1 MFKSEVGLILSWS
14 RIEDRSY
21 GKIGLDYPTMTEEGK
36 GQTVEKETERA
47 DFIIDLVKRCRE
59 GDMEAMEAIYEHY
72 KRPVFNII
80 YRHTYNR
87 NVAEDLLQDIFI
99 KIFTH
104 LHTLQRDDTF
114 GGWLYRIAIN
124 TCYSYL
130 RGKKSQ
136 LYKTVPLSEVEGKLQ
151 EKIDDS
157 GDRMMREPLEEAI
170 QNLSHKL
177 KSVFLLHDVQGFKH
191 GEIAQILGCS
201 VGTSKSQLFKAR
213 MKIRGYLKN
222 KQNL

>member
-1 MFKSEVGLILSWS
+1 MESKF
-14 RIEDRSY
+14 
-21 GKIGLDYPTMTEEGK
+21 
-36 GQTVEKETERA
+36 EKA
-47 DFIIDLVKRCRE
+47 DSLIDLVKRCRE

-87 NVAEDLLQDIFI
+87 DVAEDLLQDIFI

-130 RGKKSQ
+130 RGKKRQ
-136 LYKTVPLSEVEGKLQ
+136 LHKTISLSDIEGTIE

-157 GDRMMREPLEEAI
+157 EDRMMRKQLEEAI
-170 QNLSHKL
+170 QNLPHKL

-191 GEIAQILGCS
+191 EEIAQILECS

-213 MKIRGYLKN
+213 MKIRGFLKN

>member
-21 GKIGLDYPTMTEEGK
+21 GKIGLHYPVMT
-36 GQTVEKETERA
+36 QDEKSKKMETELERA
-47 DFIIDLVKRCRE
+47 DFLIDLVKRCRE

-87 NVAEDLLQDIFI
+87 DVAEDLLQDIFI

-104 LHTLQRDDTF
+104 LHTLKSDDTF

-130 RGKKSQ
+130 RGEKSRLQ
-136 LYKTVPLSEVEGKLQ
+136 KNVPLSEVEGKLE

-157 GDRMMREPLEEAI
+157 GDRMMRKPLEEAI
-170 QNLSHKL
+170 QKLPHKL
-177 KSVFLLHDVQGFKH
+177 KSIFLLHDVQGFKH
-191 GEIAQILGCS
+191 EEIAQTLGCS

-213 MKIRGYLKN
+213 MKIREYLKN
-222 KQNL
+222 KQN